1 MFSVSQNR
9 KHNNTSKHWC
19 TAVDKY
25 HSICISH
32 DLIMER
38 HVTGKCNQC
47 TKTQA
52 ESEKHLSSCI
62 LPDIGILQQ
71 FPLQC
76 NYTAMLSF
84 FFFFSYLTERIQC
97 SSGIMWMSWIC
108 DTTREGKETKRRSG
122 IAVSSGG
129 SIEIYFWKWDQK
141 EKMTRI
147 YMYVAQTFDWLR
159 ELEILFILVCLCH

>member
-25 HSICISH
+25 HNICISH

-76 NYTAMLSF
+76 NYTAMLIF
-84 FFFFSYLTERIQC
+84 FFFHI
-97 SSGIMWMSWIC
+97 
-108 DTTREGKETKRRSG
+108 
-122 IAVSSGG
+122 
-129 SIEIYFWKWDQK
+129 
-141 EKMTRI
+141 
-147 YMYVAQTFDWLR
+147 WLR
-159 ELEILFILVCLCH
+159 GSNVALVWCGWAGFVIPQGKGRRPIGGVGLLSLVVAVLRYTFGSGTKKRKSSYSS

>member
-76 NYTAMLSF
+76 NYTAMLSLF
-84 FFFFSYLTERIQC
+84 FFFHI
-97 SSGIMWMSWIC
+97 
-108 DTTREGKETKRRSG
+108 
-122 IAVSSGG
+122 
-129 SIEIYFWKWDQK
+129 
-141 EKMTRI
+141 
-147 YMYVAQTFDWLR
+147 WLR
-159 ELEILFILVCLCH
+159 GSNVALVWCGWAGFVIPQGKGRRPKEGVGLLSLLVAVLRYTFGSGTKKRKWQESTCMWLKPLIGWENLKFYSS